1 MQNRNPLAS
10 LIALAAAAAMLA
22 PAHAAKPEPAPQP
35 EAPSMPSLDELL
47 NEIFGAGPAPTP
59 QPFDLSALLQEVAP
73 RGKPTPAPIPQVC
86 TIPQDIADRAG
97 MNDAGFD
104 PHSLEGRTVALLA
117 AALANLRELRG
128 LKTHCNPAGAAKC
141 AVADSNIGAAIAA
154 INLSNHA

>member
-1 MQNRNPLAS
+1 MQNRSPLS
-10 LIALAAAAAMLA
+10 DLIALSFLSALLSTPPSPLSEAKKAAQ
-22 PAHAAKPEPAPQP
+22 PEPAPAP
-35 EAPSMPSLDELL
+35 EPMSLEQMLG
-47 NEIFGAGPAPTP
+47 EIFGAPPA
-59 QPFDLSALLQEVAP
+59 AAP
-73 RGKPTPAPIPQVC
+73 RASAAPIPSAQVC
-86 TIPQDIADRAG
+86 VIPQDIADRAG

-154 INLSNHA
+154 INLSNHV